1 MVWNNILQSV
11 RKGYVIIMRT
21 ALVTF
26 KVLIVGLRKEAL
38 LIELNR

>member
-1 MVWNNILQSV
+1 MVWNNTLQSV

-21 ALVTF
+21 VHVTF
-26 KVLIVGLRKEAL
+26 KVLIVGLKKEAL